1 MTAVPVLVINSGSSS
16 LKFSLFDMTR
26 ENEIVSGTAD
36 RLNTRN
42 ADLTWHLNEQK
53 HTKPLPDQGH
63 SGALQA
69 VNDIISRL
77 PLTEP
82 LAGIGHRVVHGGET
96 FTDSARITS
105 KTLQGIEAC
114 SSLAPLHN
122 PANLLGIQ
130 VMQALYPSVP
140 QVAVFDTAFHQSLDP
155 EAFLY
160 AIPMKLYREQGVRRY
175 GFHGTSHKYIAG
187 QAVDQLELNPE
198 SHALICAHLGNGCS
212 ATAISDG
219 FSIDTT
225 MGMTPLEGLVMGTRS
240 GDIDPGLHEYLIEQ
254 LGWSIADVTQMLNC
268 DSGLLGLSELSN
280 DMRTLTE
287 AAAEG
292 HTQAQQAI
300 DVFCFRLARQIGG
313 LAASL
318 GRLDALVFT
327 GGIGENAAIIR
338 ANVLQRLG
346 IFGFELDDA
355 LNNTHGDAQGRI
367 SRGRGPIAAI
377 IPTREEWMIAQDTLR
392 LVRESPNN

>member
-1 MTAVPVLVINSGSSS
+1 MAVVPVLVINSGSSS
-16 LKFSLFDMTR
+16 LKFSLFNMTTGHDFL
-26 ENEIVSGTAD
+26 SGSVD

-42 ADLTWHLNEQK
+42 AELNWHHDGKK
-53 HTKPLPDQGH
+53 HTSPLPGQGH

-69 VNDIISRL
+69 VNNLVTRL
-77 PLTEP
+77 ALKEP

-96 FTDSARITS
+96 FTDSARITEA
-105 KTLQGIEAC
+105 TLRGIEAC
-114 SSLAPLHN
+114 ANLAPLHN
-122 PANLLGIQ
+122 PANVLGIQ

-160 AIPMKLYREQGVRRY
+160 AVPMKLYREQGVRRY
-175 GFHGTSHKYIAG
+175 GFHGTSHKYVAQ
-187 QAVDQLELNPE
+187 QAVQQLELNPE
-198 SHALICAHLGNGCS
+198 SHAIITAHLGNGCS

-240 GDIDPGLHEYLIEQ
+240 GDIDPGLHEYLSEQ
-254 LGWSIADVTQMLNC
+254 LGWSIADVTQMLNR

-287 AAAEG
+287 AAAGG
-292 HTQAQQAI
+292 HRQARQAI

-318 GRLDALVFT
+318 GRLDALIIT
-327 GGIGENAAIIR
+327 GGIGENAVDIR

-346 IFGFELDDA
+346 VFGFELDDV
-355 LNNTHGDAQGRI
+355 LNKAHGD
-367 SRGRGPIAAI
+367 SRGQISASKGPVAAV

-392 LVRESPNN
+392 LINETPIN